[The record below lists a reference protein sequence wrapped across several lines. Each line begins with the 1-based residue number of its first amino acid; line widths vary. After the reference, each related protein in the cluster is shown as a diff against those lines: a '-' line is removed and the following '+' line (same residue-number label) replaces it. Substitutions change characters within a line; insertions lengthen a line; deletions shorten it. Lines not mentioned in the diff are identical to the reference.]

1 MALLQITVDSR
12 PMKKIAVVIMS
23 SVLLWS
29 TPVSAMQPEK
39 KFKNCTELRKKYP
52 NGVAKSAKAAGSTGA
67 KVSLSIY
74 NANKSSDRDK
84 DGIACEQGK

>member
-1 MALLQITVDSR
+1 MKRMTAVIVGSILL
-12 PMKKIAVVIMS
+12 
-23 SVLLWS
+23 LS

-67 KVSLSIY
+67 KVSLAIY